1 MPPGP
6 LPGDEPYNVRRMEFE
21 YSGSGDPARSVELLW
36 GVEPPARR
44 GPKPKLTVPAI
55 TRAGV
60 ALADAEGLDA
70 VTMRRVAAELGVSA
84 MSLYTYVPS
93 KAELADL
100 MLDAVYG
107 ELGPVRGTGWRERL
121 EQVARA
127 NRELLQRHPWMLQ
140 IAMSRPVMGP
150 NLFAKYE
157 RELRAV
163 DGIGLDDV
171 TMDLVITTV
180 IGFTQSVVRGGLEAS
195 AAEQRT
201 GMTDAQWWAAY
212 GPALERVLEP
222 GEFPLASR
230 VGTAAAQAYGGPY
243 DADRAFEFGLARLLD
258 GFALLIDG

>member
-1 MPPGP
+1 M
-6 LPGDEPYNVRRMEFE
+6 VE

-44 GPKPKLTVPAI
+44 GPKPKLTVPQI
-55 TRAGV
+55 TTAGV
-60 ALADAEGLDA
+60 ELAYAEGLDA

-93 KAELADL
+93 KAELTDL

-107 ELGPVRGTGWRERL
+107 ELGPIDGDSWRARL
-121 EQVARA
+121 EHVARA
-127 NRELLQRHPWMLQ
+127 NRDLFGRHPWMLQ

-157 RELRAV
+157 RELHAV

-171 TMDLVITTV
+171 TMDLLLTTV
-180 IGFTQSVVRGGLEAS
+180 IGFTQSVARAGLEAS

-201 GMTDAQWWAAY
+201 GVTDDEWWAAY
-212 GPALERVLEP
+212 GPALARVLKP

-230 VGTAAAQAYGGPY
+230 VGTAAAEAYGGPY
-243 DADRAFEFGLARLLD
+243 DADRTFEFGLARLLD
-258 GFALLIDG
+258 GFSVLVDRG

>member
-1 MPPGP
+1 MA
-6 LPGDEPYNVRRMEFE
+6 DVE

-36 GVEPPARR
+36 GIEPPTRR
-44 GPKPKLTVPAI
+44 GPKPKLTVPEI

-60 ALADAEGLDA
+60 VLADAEGLDA
-70 VTMRRVAAELGVSA
+70 VTMRRVAAEVGVSA

-93 KAELADL
+93 KAELTDL

-107 ELGPVRGTGWRERL
+107 ELPAEHGSAGQTWRERL

-127 NRELLQRHPWMLQ
+127 NRELFERHPWMLR

-163 DGIGLDDV
+163 EGFGLDDI
-171 TMDLVITTV
+171 TMDLIVTTV
-180 IGFTQSVVRGGLEAS
+180 IGFTQSVVRSALEAA

-201 GMTDAQWWAAY
+201 GMTDEQWWASY
-212 GPALERVLEP
+212 GPALARVLNP
-222 GEFPLASR
+222 DDFPVASR
-230 VGTAAAQAYGGPY
+230 VGTTSAQAYGGPY
-243 DADRAFEFGLARLLD
+243 DADRAFEFGLSRLLD
-258 GFALLIDG
+258 GFGLLVDRS